1 MSFKLLAIRPLE
13 GCDPNILKGL
23 KINCIYR
30 FYNEYEFFD
39 CIGKDVNDVGYKIF
53 DDKNNFIG
61 YEYQNVSE
69 IKYLK
74 QVPNNFYTDNINIS
88 AVVGENGSGKSSLLE
103 MIYYFLFDYSVFEEI
118 IIKDDEKLQDFQKIF
133 NIEFYCL
140 YNDEILKIIYSSN
153 KKLKV
158 SKFSYNGHVFEIN
171 KNEQNNIFQEL
182 SYLDFFTDSF
192 KFFDNKKKHILP
204 FYSIVSNYGLYG
216 LNSKLD
222 GFGWI
227 KFIIHK
233 NDGYQTPIVINPFR
247 TFGNID
253 INREYILLYQRLIV
267 NHYVIENKELLAN
280 IHLDKVGYSIN
291 IFKHQFYN
299 YEIDENY
306 DSLIGDDVKFK
317 LSHTKEISEEDKNI
331 FLTNSNNFV
340 VSNFKNFLK
349 QVFKEDGLKGFL
361 NELFKDR
368 TVKSDIDNFNNY
380 WNDNVEIDQYFII
393 NRSDKVL
400 KKEEFEYLNLLY
412 IFKKLEKITAVYD
425 EYKRFNYLFREV
437 DDEKIFHSKN
447 EQIKEFIKLGTYS
460 FAEED
465 VSDKLYGW
473 ITNSYNTF
481 EKIILGDDLKNIQ
494 GIPNRDFLKKL
505 IVDCK
510 SDNVHEFAEKLTE
523 KLLDIINTR
532 KKEDF
537 KRLLKRL
544 RENKTHIEFKIK
556 QAISYFEN
564 NTFTELFI
572 KDKNE
577 LNSKTGFYD
586 FEVNKVYLT
595 ELNDMASEIKIE
607 NVPIAFFD
615 LDIILKKDGQPA
627 PYPLASLSSG
637 EQQMINSLLTISY
650 HLFNL
655 KSNLSTYHDKI
666 KYKNINIIMDEIE
679 LYFHPNYQKNYV
691 KELISTLSFFNE
703 FKFNVIFSTHSP
715 FILSDIP
722 SQNTLKLKE
731 GVPVNNKNDIN
742 SFGANIHDLLADE
755 FFMNSGY
762 MGEFAADKI
771 EEIIN
776 FMYISNKIS
785 NVKKEIFELK
795 KSDNEMKESFDKI
808 LDYYTKQLL
817 RLKQYSREEILEVIQ
832 LIGEPLI
839 RIKMDEMFNQMEE

>member
-23 KINCIYR
+23 KINCIYQ
-30 FYNEYEFFD
+30 FYNEYEFFNCVD
-39 CIGKDVNDVGYKIF
+39 KNVNDDDYKIF
-53 DDKNNFIG
+53 EEVDGEQYFTG
-61 YEYQNVSE
+61 YAFHNVSV
-69 IKYLK
+69 IKYSK
-74 QVPNNFYTDNINIS
+74 QVPNNFYTSFINIS

-103 MIYYFLFDYSVFEEI
+103 MIYYFLFDYSVVEEI
-118 IIKDDEKLQDFQKIF
+118 IIKDDENLQSFQKSF

-140 YNDEILKIIYSSN
+140 YNGDIFKIIYSSN
-153 KKLKV
+153 KKLRV
-158 SKFSYNGHVFEIN
+158 SKFSYNGHFFEIN
-171 KNEQNNIFQEL
+171 ESKQKKTLNE
-182 SYLDFFTDSF
+182 LDNLEFFRDSF
-192 KFFDNKKKHILP
+192 KIVDKKDKYILP
-204 FYSIVSNYGLYG
+204 FYNIVSNYGLYG

-267 NHYVIENKELLAN
+267 NHYVIENKELLTN

-306 DSLIGDDVKFK
+306 DSVIGDDVKLK
-317 LSHTKEISEEDKNI
+317 LSHTQEISDKEKNVL
-331 FLTNSNNFV
+331 FTKHNNFV
-340 VSNFKNFLK
+340 VRKFKNFLK
-349 QVFKEDGLKGFL
+349 QLFKEDGLKGFVH
-361 NELFKDR
+361 ELFKDR
-368 TVKSDIDNFNNY
+368 TVKSDIDNLNNY
-380 WNDNVEIDQYFII
+380 WNDNVENDQYFII

-425 EYKRFNYLFREV
+425 EYKRFNYLFSEV
-437 DDEKIFHSKN
+437 DDEKIFHLKS
-447 EQIKEFIKLGTYS
+447 EQIKEFIELGSYFS
-460 FAEED
+460 SEED
-465 VSDKLYGW
+465 VNDDLYVW
-473 ITNSYNTF
+473 IKKSYNIF
-481 EKIILGDDLKNIQ
+481 EKIILGDDLKSIQ
-494 GIPNRDFLKKL
+494 GIPNKDFLKKL
-505 IVDCK
+505 IVDSK
-510 SDNVHEFAEKLTE
+510 SDNVYQFSEQLTE

-544 RENKTHIEFKIK
+544 IENKTHIEFKIK

-586 FEVNKVYLT
+586 FEVNKEYFT
-595 ELNDMASEIKIE
+595 ELNNMASEIKIE

-615 LDIILKKDGQPA
+615 LDIILKKDGQLS
-627 PYPLASLSSG
+627 PYPFASLSSG

-655 KSNLSTYHDKI
+655 KSNLNSNHNKI

-731 GVPVNNKNDIN
+731 GLPVKNKDKIN

-755 FFMNSGY
+755 FFMNNGF

-771 EEIIN
+771 QKLIREIKSLDLVTEDIYNKYLQEIN
-776 FMYISNKIS
+776 
-785 NVKKEIFELK
+785 
-795 KSDNEMKESFDKI
+795 
-808 LDYYTKQLL
+808 
-817 RLKQYSREEILEVIQ
+817 
-832 LIGEPLI
+832 LIGEKVLKYPLF
-839 RIKMDEMFNQMEE
+839 ELLEEKKHINKLDPNDLINFYQKQIEKLKKE